1 MKNIQLIP
9 SDWLALIEKQWSKD
23 QQRLWNEKIENL
35 LSKPNLAP
43 RKENIFKALELCS
56 VADVKVVILGQ
67 DPYPILGHANGLAFS
82 TEDFVQPFPKS
93 LRNIFKELQRSI
105 ADYSIPLTGNLQP
118 WAEQGVLLLNTCLT
132 TEIGQANAH
141 KNQGWEELTFLLL
154 QAIFREKNQLV
165 AMLWGSQAQAVLP
178 TLSQENHL
186 ILQSSHPSPL
196 SVYRGFDGC
205 NHFQLCNDYLR
216 QNGKKEIN
224 WQT

>member
-23 QQRLWNEKIENL
+23 HQILWNEKIENL

-43 RKENIFKALELCS
+43 KKEKIFKAFELCS

-67 DPYPILGHANGLAFS
+67 DPYPTLGHANGLAFS

-105 ADYSIPLTGNLQP
+105 ADYSIPLTGNLEP

-154 QAIFREKNQLV
+154 QAIFREKKQLV
-165 AMLWGSQAQAVLP
+165 AMLWGSQAQAIIP
-178 TLSQENHL
+178 TLNQENHL